1 MIHSTAILDYQ
12 PEQSAALGR
21 KTHRSWLP
29 VALGEN
35 VSVGPFAVVFAGVTI
50 GDDTLVGISLHDGSR

>member
-1 MIHSTAILDYQ
+1 VIHSTAILDYQ

-29 VALGEN
+29 VALVEN
-35 VSVGPFAVVFAGVTI
+35 VSVGPFAVVFGV
-50 GDDTLVGISLHDGSR
+50 VRM